1 MDLAMEEQ
9 AVKQYKAKKMMLWV
23 GMISMAMTFAGL
35 TSAYVVS
42 SSRADWLSQFKIP
55 GSFTISTLFIL
66 LSSFSFYL
74 AKKSLLS
81 KNIKATKILILTTF
95 MLALLFV
102 YFQFRGFA
110 DIIAQGYYFTGAE
123 SSITTSFLY
132 VLVLLHLAHLFA
144 GIIALLV
151 VYFRLVRGSYSGSN
165 TLGFELAHLF
175 WHFLDILWIYLY
187 LFVVLYR

>member
-1 MDLAMEEQ
+1 MEEQ

-81 KNIKATKILILTTF
+81 KNIKGNQNFDLD
-95 MLALLFV
+95 
-102 YFQFRGFA
+102 Y
-110 DIIAQGYYFTGAE
+110 
-123 SSITTSFLY
+123 LY
-132 VLVLLHLAHLFA
+132 VGLIICLLS
-144 GIIALLV
+144 V
-151 VYFRLVRGSYSGSN
+151 
-165 TLGFELAHLF
+165 
-175 WHFLDILWIYLY
+175 
-187 LFVVLYR
+187 

>member
-1 MDLAMEEQ
+1 MEEQ

-81 KNIKATKILILTTF
+81 KNIRATKILILTTF

>member
-102 YFQFRGFA
+102 YFQFMGFA

>member
-55 GSFTISTLFIL
+55 ESFTVSTLFIV

-144 GIIALLV
+144 GLIALFV
-151 VYFRLVRGSYSGSN
+151 VYFRLIRGSYSGSN

-187 LFVVLYR
+187 LFVLLYR

>member
-55 GSFTISTLFIL
+55 ESFTVSTLFIV

-151 VYFRLVRGSYSGSN
+151 VYIRLVRGSYSGSN

>member
-1 MDLAMEEQ
+1 MP
-9 AVKQYKAKKMMLWV
+9 Y
-23 GMISMAMTFAGL
+23 TFG
-35 TSAYVVS
+35 
-42 SSRADWLSQFKIP
+42 
-55 GSFTISTLFIL
+55 ISTLLIL
-66 LSSFSFYL
+66 LSSLTFYL
-74 AKKSLLS
+74 GKKSLLLE
-81 KNIKATKILILTTF
+81 NIKQTKKLILTTF
-95 MLALLFV
+95 LLASFFI
-102 YFQFRGFA
+102 YFQFKGFG
-110 DIIAQGYYFTGAE
+110 DIIDQGYYFTGAE

-187 LFVVLYR
+187 LFVLLYR